1 MGPIVVPPCAPFLGG
16 HVALLFYDT
25 RAASVLV
32 GVGEGMEKGRKKKN
46 LWRAEHVLLRWP
58 LPQCSTCNPF
68 HWEVDCWVFKTEK
81 TFRTSLSQRGAKVFP
96 VFIICLSNR
105 KTYSELWSSDL
116 EVARR
121 LSAPAMADEQRVGQG
136 CNEVGQGLPLQRSW
150 PLVAMGQK

>member
-1 MGPIVVPPCAPFLGG
+1 MLLFWGG

-46 LWRAEHVLLRWP
+46 LCRAEHVLLRWR

-116 EVARR
+116 EVASIGGRPTSRTR
-121 LSAPAMADEQRVGQG
+121 LLRYLALRYTTAMQ
-136 CNEVGQGLPLQRSW
+136 PLIFSYSI
-150 PLVAMGQK
+150 